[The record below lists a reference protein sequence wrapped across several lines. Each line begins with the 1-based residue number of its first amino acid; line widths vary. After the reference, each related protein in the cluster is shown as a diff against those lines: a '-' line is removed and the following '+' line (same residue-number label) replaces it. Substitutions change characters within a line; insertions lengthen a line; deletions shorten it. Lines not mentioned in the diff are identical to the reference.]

1 MDQLFVIMMVLGGD
15 GLLNRFLLVGSLYEA
30 AIQYYATHAK
40 IRMALDVNGQTIT
53 IQRTISRKWASEQ
66 LAALD
71 HTIPYLHPRIKGAV
85 TKNGKEPIY
94 AMTPSAHP
102 TRLMVSGNIN
112 EWHEAIYFNGCYMRV
127 VDANMADSISIEIDG
142 QWTDNGRFINLVG
155 DWPREFHLPAPSGY
169 EQRVYRLNLIYSGG
183 YIAHDDVVDMSSY
196 GLQVADCKPLDEY
209 IDDEQMK
216 KILLELEIMA

>member
-1 MDQLFVIMMVLGGD
+1 MR
-15 GLLNRFLLVGSLYEA
+15 NRFVCVGSLLEC

-40 IRMALDVNGQTIT
+40 IRMALYVSGQTIT
-53 IQRTISRKWASEQ
+53 IQQTVSRKWASDQ
-66 LAALD
+66 IAALD
-71 HTIPYLHPRIKGAV
+71 RTIPYLHPQIKGMV

-94 AMTPSAHP
+94 TMQPSDQP

-112 EWHEAIYFNGCYMRV
+112 EWHGNIYFNGQYMRIV
-127 VDANMADSISIEIDG
+127 ANMADSISIEVDG
-142 QWTDNGRFINLVG
+142 QWVDNGRLINVCG
-155 DWPREFHLPAPSGY
+155 DWAREFHIPAPSGY

-183 YIAHDDVVDMSSY
+183 YIAHDGVVDISDY
-196 GLQVADCKPLDEY
+196 GLQMADCQPLDEY

>member
-1 MDQLFVIMMVLGGD
+1 MR
-15 GLLNRFLLVGSLYEA
+15 NRFVCIGSLLEY

-53 IQRTISRKWASEQ
+53 IQQTISRKWAHDQ

-71 HTIPYLHPRIKGAV
+71 NTIPYLHPRIKGMV
-85 TKNGKEPIY
+85 TKNGKEPVY
-94 AMTPSAHP
+94 TMLPSVQP

-112 EWHEAIYFNGCYMRV
+112 EWHGNIYFNGQYMRIV
-127 VDANMADSISIEIDG
+127 ANMADSI
-142 QWTDNGRFINLVG
+142 N
-155 DWPREFHLPAPSGY
+155 
-169 EQRVYRLNLIYSGG
+169 
-183 YIAHDDVVDMSSY
+183 IAHDGVVDISDY
-196 GLQVADCKPLDEY
+196 GLQVADCRPLDEY

>member
-1 MDQLFVIMMVLGGD
+1 MC
-15 GLLNRFLLVGSLYEA
+15 NRFLLVGSLLEA

-53 IQRTISRKWASEQ
+53 IQQTISRKWASEQ

-71 HTIPYLHPRIKGAV
+71 RTISYLHPQIKGMV

-94 AMTPSAHP
+94 TMPPSVQP

-112 EWHEAIYFNGCYMRV
+112 EWHGNIYFNGQYMRIV
-127 VDANMADSISIEIDG
+127 ANTADSISIEVDG
-142 QWTDNGRFINLVG
+142 QWVDKDRMVNIVG
-155 DWPREFHLPAPSGY
+155 DWPREFHIPAPDGY
-169 EQRVYRLNLIYSGG
+169 EQRVYRLSLIYSGG
-183 YIAHDDVVDMSSY
+183 YMAHDGVVDIADY
-196 GLQVADCKPLDEY
+196 GLQVVDCQPLDEY

>member
-1 MDQLFVIMMVLGGD
+1 MR
-15 GLLNRFLLVGSLYEA
+15 NRFVCVGTLLEC

-53 IQRTISRKWASEQ
+53 IQQTISRKWAPDQ

-71 HTIPYLHPRIKGAV
+71 HTIPYLHPQIKGMV

-94 AMTPSAHP
+94 TMLPSVQP

-112 EWHEAIYFNGCYMRV
+112 EWHGNIYFNGQYMRV
-127 VDANMADSISIEIDG
+127 VANMADSISIEVDG
-142 QWTDNGRFINLVG
+142 QWADNGRLINVCG

-183 YIAHDDVVDMSSY
+183 YIVHDGVVDISDY
-196 GLQVADCKPLDEY
+196 GLQMSAFQPLDEY